1 MSIESPA
8 PSQPGFPKRLALACL
23 NILVPLNVG
32 LILAYYLIR
41 EVSQTKLWFIQAL
54 HYILPWLFIPLVPLL
69 PLAILLRSRIK
80 TLLLTLPV
88 ILFLLTYG
96 ELYLPRLPV
105 HTTGEPIKFMT
116 FNVWGG
122 NDQFDQIA
130 SEIQAHNP
138 DLLSLH
144 EFSPPIVEAL
154 ENRLAESYPYYRIHP
169 GVGFFSRYPIL
180 KSHAFRLGGFYGIPG
195 PWAQHI
201 VVDVD
206 GEEVNIFNVH
216 PPSPPLQGEHILG
229 LPFRIPT
236 NFRTE
241 GYELAVR
248 EILWR
253 MEQVNGSILVVGD
266 LNFTDQEEEYKLL
279 TRTLQDA
286 HRECGWGMGF
296 SFARF
301 PSTGLALWR
310 IDYVLHSADFVCLR
324 TEMGDFAGSDHRPVI
339 AELGRKRGEE

>member
-8 PSQPGFPKRLALACL
+8 QSHPGFPKRLALACL

-32 LILAYYLIR
+32 LILAYYVIR
-41 EVSQTKLWFIQAL
+41 EISQTKLWYIQAI
-54 HYILPWLFIPLVPLL
+54 HYILPWLFIPLVLLL

-105 HTTGEPIKFMT
+105 HTTGDPFKVMT

-122 NDQFDQIA
+122 NIQFDQIV
-130 SEIQAHNP
+130 SEIQTQDP

-144 EFSPPIVEAL
+144 EFSFPIVEAL
-154 ENRLAESYPYYRIHP
+154 ENRFAETFPYYRIDP
-169 GVGFFSRYPIL
+169 SVGFFSRYPIL
-180 KSHAFRLGGFYGIPG
+180 QSHAFRLGGIYGIPG
-195 PWAQHI
+195 PWAQQL
-201 VVDVD
+201 VVEID
-206 GEEVNIFNVH
+206 GEMVNIFNVH

-229 LPFRIPT
+229 LPFRLPT

-241 GYELAVR
+241 GYESSVQ

-253 MEQVNGSILVVGD
+253 MEQVNGPILIVGD

-279 TRTLQDA
+279 THMLQDA

-301 PSTGLALWR
+301 PRSGLALWR
-310 IDYVLHSADFVCLR
+310 IDYVLHSADFVCLQ
-324 TEMGDFAGSDHRPVI
+324 TEMGHFAGSDHRPVI
-339 AELGRKRGEE
+339 AELGWKQGEE

>member
-1 MSIESPA
+1 MSIEPSA
-8 PSQPGFPKRLALACL
+8 PPKPNFLQRLAMAAL

-41 EVSQTKLWFIQAL
+41 EISQNKIWFIQAL
-54 HYILPWLFIPLVPLL
+54 HYILPWLFIPLLLLL

-80 TLLLTLPV
+80 ILLLTLPV

-96 ELYLPRLPV
+96 ELYLPRLPI
-105 HTTGEPIKFMT
+105 HTTGEPIKVMT

-122 NDQFDQIA
+122 NVQFDQIA
-130 SEIQAHNP
+130 SEIQTHDP

-144 EFSPPIVEAL
+144 EFSYPIVEAL
-154 ENRLAESYPYYRIHP
+154 ENRLAENYPYYRIDP
-169 GVGFFSRYPIL
+169 SVGFFSRYPIL
-180 KSHAFRLGGFYGIPG
+180 QSHAFRLGGFYGIPG
-195 PWAQHI
+195 PWAQHL

-216 PPSPPLQGEHILG
+216 PPSPPLQGEHILS

-279 TRTLQDA
+279 THTLQDA

-310 IDYVLHSADFVCLR
+310 IDYILHSAEFVCLR

-339 AELGRKRGEE
+339 AEFGWKQGEE

>member
-8 PSQPGFPKRLALACL
+8 PPQPNFLKRLSMAAL

-41 EVSQTKLWFIQAL
+41 EVSQTKLWYIQAL
-54 HYILPWLFIPLVPLL
+54 HYILPWLFVPLVPLL
-69 PLAILLRSRIK
+69 FLSILLRSRIK
-80 TLLLTLPV
+80 TFLFILPV
-88 ILFLLTYG
+88 LLFLLTYG
-96 ELYLPRLPV
+96 ELYLPRLPIRS
-105 HTTGEPIKFMT
+105 TGEPFTVMT
-116 FNVWGG
+116 YNVWGG
-122 NDQFDQIA
+122 NAQFDQIF
-130 SEIQAHNP
+130 SEIQTHDP

-154 ENRLAESYPYYRIHP
+154 ENRLTESYPYYRVHSS
-169 GVGFFSRYPIL
+169 VGFFSRYAIL
-180 KSHAFRLGGFYGIPG
+180 QSHTFRLGGIYGIPG
-195 PWAQHI
+195 PWAQHL
-201 VVDVD
+201 VVEIA

-216 PPSPPLQGEHILG
+216 PPSPPLQGERIPG
-229 LPFRIPT
+229 LPLRLPT

-241 GYELAVR
+241 GYEMAVQ

-253 MEQVNGSILVVGD
+253 MEQLNGPILVVGD
-266 LNFTDQEEEYKLL
+266 LNFTDQEEEYRLL
-279 TRTLQDA
+279 TDTLRDT

-324 TEMGDFAGSDHRPVI
+324 METGDFAGSDHRPVI
-339 AELGRKRGEE
+339 AQLGWRDRED